1 MPGLD
6 DIPDDDEPAPLGEDL
21 EPSIGIS
28 TTPEP
33 AEPTGKSQEEEGP
46 KTHKEPPGF
55 DGDRVLSNAI
65 LFLMEFGWWI
75 ELNYAIPEGDV
86 GRVFEILKIF
96 IFTFAGSSN
105 QNYLRYMLDLYALL
119 EFECSPELKE
129 ALLNNWLIN
138 LTGELGKFIEGDL
151 MQEWNNRWLSDFS
164 GQRGGDYDDKF
175 YRETIAPNQ
184 ILTWYLGHL
193 VAVLTLEGQ
202 TIM

>member
-1 MPGLD
+1 LAHFDELAAHDCLPTLEDLLEQASIIRERYACQTVYEQSLDKLEQDGASSRTKFPEGSKQTLVTSPNTSAAESDADTDMPGLD

-86 GRVFEILKIF
+86 GRVFEILKVKIRF
-96 IFTFAGSSN
+96 
-105 QNYLRYMLDLYALL
+105 
-119 EFECSPELKE
+119 
-129 ALLNNWLIN
+129 
-138 LTGELGKFIEGDL
+138 
-151 MQEWNNRWLSDFS
+151 
-164 GQRGGDYDDKF
+164 
-175 YRETIAPNQ
+175 
-184 ILTWYLGHL
+184 
-193 VAVLTLEGQ
+193 
-202 TIM
+202 